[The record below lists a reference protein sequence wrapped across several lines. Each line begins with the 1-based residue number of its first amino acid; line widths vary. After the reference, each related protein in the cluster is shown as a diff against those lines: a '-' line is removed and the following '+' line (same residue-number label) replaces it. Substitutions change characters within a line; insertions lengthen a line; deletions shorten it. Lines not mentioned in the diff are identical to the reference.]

1 MTDRALWFDNPRTDP
16 AWNLASEEHLLNA
29 YDGTIAMLW
38 RNNRSVIIGRNQDL
52 HAEVDMDFAR
62 AHGIDVVRRLT
73 GGGAV
78 FHDLGNVNY
87 TFIAPHDGGRSA
99 NFAAFARPVI
109 AALAQMGVTAELS
122 GRNDLLVEGRKI
134 SGCAH
139 TLHNGRALY
148 HGTLLF
154 SANLSAMS
162 GVLRVNEQKYKS
174 KGIASVASR
183 VGNLSEWLDTPE
195 HPMDVEQF
203 MATLRG
209 LLLAQG
215 MFEPHIFSAD
225 DVDAVDKF
233 RQSKYANLAWTD
245 GGWRGATRQ
254 KQVRTPGG
262 SVEASLVVSQGRIEK
277 ARLTGDFFGIAPVA
291 EVEALLVGLPYS
303 REQVAE
309 ALTDDLLERTM
320 NGVPRASLL
329 TALFDEV

>member
-16 AWNLASEEHLLNA
+16 AWNLASEEHLLSA

-62 AHGIDVVRRLT
+62 EHSIDVVRRLT

-87 TFIAPHDGGRSA
+87 TFITPHDGGRSA

-109 AALAQMGVTAELS
+109 DALARMGVTAELS
-122 GRNDLLVEGRKI
+122 GRNDLLVDGRKI

-154 SANLSAMS
+154 SANLSSMS
-162 GVLRVNEQKYKS
+162 GVLRFNEQNYKS

-195 HPMDVEQF
+195 HPMHVEQF
-203 MATLRG
+203 MATLRE

-215 MFEPHIFSAD
+215 MFVPHTFTPNDIAAID
-225 DVDAVDKF
+225 NF
-233 RQSKYANLAWTD
+233 RQTKYANLTWTD

-254 KQVRTPGG
+254 KQVRTLGG
-262 SVEASLVVSQGRIEK
+262 SVEAWLVVREGRIDR
-277 ARLTGDFFGIAPVA
+277 ARLTGDFFGIAPVS
-291 EVEALLVGLPYS
+291 EVEALLTGLPYS
-303 REQVAE
+303 RERVADV
-309 ALTDDLLERTM
+309 LTDDLLERTM
-320 NGVPRASLL
+320 HGVPQASLIE
-329 TALFDEV
+329 ALFNDA